1 MQYILGFGF
10 VMLCEGETSFLAV
23 ADEDFSFEPLA
34 SVEDPELMNAG
45 GEKCGI
51 EVNIIWFYGVSLRW
65 EVYEL
70 GVLQVGQIWDNCFAP
85 LVLVLRNLFWLQ
97 PACAYQVLYN

>member
-1 MQYILGFGF
+1 MP
-10 VMLCEGETSFLAV
+10 CEGETSFLAV

-51 EVNIIWFYGVSLRW
+51 EVNII
-65 EVYEL
+65 
-70 GVLQVGQIWDNCFAP
+70 
-85 LVLVLRNLFWLQ
+85 
-97 PACAYQVLYN
+97 